1 MKLDV
6 YRLFVMSLFQ
16 EESAPLLTFVS
27 GLNKRRNSHE
37 VNHSVAVLAFR
48 SIHKIFE
55 QRASFRR
62 NLIHLQEWST
72 QMNSSK
78 FWRFFRPA
86 VLALS
91 STTLTLKSET
101 VQKNP

>member
-6 YRLFVMSLFQ
+6 YRLFVMSLSQ

-55 QRASFRR
+55 QLASFRR
-62 NLIHLQEWST
+62 NLIHLQEWAPSYPIAYT
-72 QMNSSK
+72 LDTSP
-78 FWRFFRPA
+78 RLPC
-86 VLALS
+86 VLSIPYRSVLLS
-91 STTLTLKSET
+91 
-101 VQKNP
+101 